1 MTVSFFGVSVLF
13 FRLPE
18 KLFALPLYL
27 IGYPETVFKLRLR
40 SFKNCF
46 RRLPRRAFGTARND
60 DKGCLKLFCFNLPN
74 RQGGCHECYA
84 FSQRHR
90 RKR

>member
-1 MTVSFFGVSVLF
+1 M
-13 FRLPE
+13 
-18 KLFALPLYL
+18 PLYL

-60 DKGCLKLFCFNLPN
+60 EQRLPEIIFALPIFL
-74 RQGGCHECYA
+74 RSEITTH
-84 FSQRHR
+84 
-90 RKR
+90 